1 MTAGPLVLYLEASM
15 KAPPKR
21 KGNRTLQAGWCRLS
35 RRLNESPS
43 EKERKGNMVGQA
55 ARDKSDGA
63 SMKALLKRKENTA
76 GYPSAMQ
83 PAERLNESAYEKVG
97 KSDQWKISEI
107 HGGKPQ

>member
-1 MTAGPLVLYLEASM
+1 M